1 VSDSGAVN
9 VLHVD
14 NSRCCGYGMCA
25 DLAPDVFALDDD
37 GFVVA
42 KTTEVPDEL
51 MPATEDAVYSC
62 PERVLTL
69 SKKPS

>member
-1 VSDSGAVN
+1 MSNPGTVN

-51 MPATEDAVYSC
+51 LAATEDAVSSC

-69 SKKPS
+69 SKKL

>member
-1 VSDSGAVN
+1 MSETGTRN
-9 VLHVD
+9 LLHID

-25 DLAPDVFALDDD
+25 DLSPEVFALDDN

-51 MPATEDAVYSC
+51 LPATEDAVYSC
-62 PERVLTL
+62 PERVLRL
-69 SKKPS
+69 SKKL

>member
-1 VSDSGAVN
+1 
-9 VLHVD
+9 
-14 NSRCCGYGMCA
+14 MCA
-25 DLAPDVFALDDD
+25 DLAPDVFALNDD

-42 KTTEVPDEL
+42 KTTQVPDEL

-69 SKKPS
+69 SKERS